1 MAEHQ
6 VINCAALHVPP
17 ESSVPPPGSVPGR
30 EARWTFPVE
39 GMTCASCVARVEK
52 ALASVPGVLSASV
65 NLATQSGTV
74 SFLPGVADMGAVRA
88 AVESAGYAV
97 PEVMAE
103 EDPVA
108 RQDRRQRGEGRS
120 LRPRRRRG
128 RPT

>member
-6 VINCAALHVPP
+6 VINCPALHVPP

-30 EARWTFPVE
+30 EARGTFPVE
-39 GMTCASCVARVEK
+39 GMPCASCVARVEK

-97 PEVMAE
+97 PEVRAE

-108 RQDRRQRGEGRS
+108 RQVRMQREGGRS
-120 LRPRRRRG
+120 LLTGARG
-128 RPT
+128 G

>member
-30 EARWTFPVE
+30 EARGTFPVE
-39 GMTCASCVARVEK
+39 GVPGPSCVARVEK
-52 ALASVPGVLSASV
+52 APASVPGVLSASV

-88 AVESAGYAV
+88 AVEKVGYAV
-97 PEVMAE
+97 PEGEAGG
-103 EDPVA
+103 DPVA
-108 RQDRRQRGEGRS
+108 
-120 LRPRRRRG
+120 
-128 RPT
+128 